1 VRLVICAV
9 RTFDL
14 GTWVFVASSME
25 FVASSMEF
33 VASSMEF
40 VILMQFISLRPL
52 LDRRVFISRRFRLF
66 FGFTFRDGFRAACHV
81 FF

>member
-14 GTWVFVASSME
+14 GTWV